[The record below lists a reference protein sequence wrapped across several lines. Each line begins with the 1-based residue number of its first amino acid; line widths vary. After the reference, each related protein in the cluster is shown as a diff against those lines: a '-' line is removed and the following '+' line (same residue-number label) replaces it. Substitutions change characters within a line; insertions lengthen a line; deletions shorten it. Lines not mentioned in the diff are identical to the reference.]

1 MEDLEKCE
9 DMKQLEIK
17 DSIPVC
23 AAINEL
29 HLFHVGDIFKDLAY
43 IFYKTNPGMWN
54 DTKSGG
60 DLNKRFPSTSRFIPL
75 SKERIHFLISLLDLT
90 YQSI

>member
-43 IFYKTNPGMWN
+43 IFFDAIINA
-54 DTKSGG
+54 
-60 DLNKRFPSTSRFIPL
+60 I
-75 SKERIHFLISLLDLT
+75 IV
-90 YQSI
+90 